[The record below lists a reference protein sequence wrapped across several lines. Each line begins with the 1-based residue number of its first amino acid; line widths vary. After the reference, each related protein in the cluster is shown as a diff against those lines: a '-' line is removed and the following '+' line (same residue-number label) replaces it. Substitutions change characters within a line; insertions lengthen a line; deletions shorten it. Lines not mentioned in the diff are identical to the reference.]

1 MVTGTETE
9 NTTGVITQQ
18 KTTSRRYVKLA
29 QVDDGQ
35 GNLTTVIKTSSVVS
49 ESDKKE
55 PDKIK
60 DASGAEVP
68 NPYAGLP
75 VSWANAERDGLVL
88 FSENDAISYSVK
100 SFEGAEILNP
110 DPAMRLY
117 IYNKGLAVFQTSL
130 VQAYMKSLK
139 EGTTE
144 PEAEYNG
151 TTLDLRVGIDDEGT
165 YSINKAPSSRR
176 LTDEDKLV
184 KLLKATGKTDAQIA
198 MILVVINASQAAEQ
212 QATGSEAGAEQ
223 ESEQEVS

>member
-1 MVTGTETE
+1 MTEATET
-9 NTTGVITQQ
+9 GAISQQ
-18 KTTSRRYVKLA
+18 KTTSRRYVKLG

-55 PDKIK
+55 PEKIK
-60 DASGAEVP
+60 DAEGKEIP

-100 SFEGAEILNP
+100 SFEGAELLNP

-139 EGTTE
+139 EGTAE
-144 PEAEYNG
+144 PEAEFNG
-151 TTLDLRVGIDDEGT
+151 VTLDLRVGTDDEGT
-165 YSINKAPSSRR
+165 YSINKAPQRR
-176 LTDEDKLV
+176 AQTDEDKLV
-184 KLLKATGKTDAQIA
+184 KLLKATGKTDEQIA
-198 MILVVINASQAAEQ
+198 MILAVINAQAVAETQ
-212 QATGSEAGAEQ
+212 TGTEQ
-223 ESEQEVS
+223 ESEAEVA